1 MGTTV
6 ATNALL
12 ERKGERTA
20 LLITK
25 GFKVMISEGF
35 EEIAPSNRCKQDLL
49 HIGNQSR
56 PHMFDLAI
64 RRPGVLYSKVVEISE
79 RVVLESCAESGRQP
93 LSLTS
98 PPPIRTS
105 VGVTGETVQVIEDLG
120 ISYVRHIDRSEGRLT
135 GHR

>member
-25 GFKVMISEGF
+25 GFKVMIFEGF

-64 RRPGVLYSKVVEISE
+64 RRPDVLYSKVVEISE

-93 LSLTS
+93 LALTS

-105 VGVTGETVQVIEDLG
+105 VGVTGETVQIIEDLG
-120 ISYVRHIDRSEGRLT
+120 ISYVRRIDRSEGRLT
-135 GHR
+135 GYR